1 MHRGFTFRGARC
13 GVSVS
18 RRLHPARELRS
29 ACHRTRSSWSYQKYK
44 SIEAAGGLHT
54 VTLES
59 GDAILMGGPA
69 RMMHHTVASVQ
80 KNTCPAALK
89 PLLGDARINIT
100 FRDAPGIDAKDY
112 KMYNV

>member
-1 MHRGFTFRGARC
+1 VGSRSHVGSVRGTRALPALC
-13 GVSVS
+13 PPP
-18 RRLHPARELRS
+18 HPF
-29 ACHRTRSSWSYQKYK
+29 SWSYQKYK

-54 VTLES
+54 VTLQS

-100 FRDAPGIDAKDY
+100 FRDAPGINAKDY